1 MKCFTAGIPP
11 SWLYAPMMKHT
22 LNAKV
27 LGLSIAN
34 LLSLAALLG
43 ALVGATSAGSKG
55 PHRAT

>member
-11 SWLYAPMMKHT
+11 SWLHVPMMKHT

-34 LLSLAALLG
+34 LLSLAAL
-43 ALVGATSAGSKG
+43 VGATSAGPKG

>member
-1 MKCFTAGIPP
+1 
-11 SWLYAPMMKHT
+11 MMKHT

-43 ALVGATSAGSKG
+43 ALVGATSAGPTG
-55 PHRAT
+55 PHRGT

>member
-1 MKCFTAGIPP
+1 
-11 SWLYAPMMKHT
+11 MMKHT